1 MLIQLRLALWVA
13 GGNDDYLIT
22 GRGVS
27 SVGSVELPELD
38 SG

>member
-1 MLIQLRLALWVA
+1 MLIELRVALWVA
-13 GGNDDYLIT
+13 GSNDDYLIT

-38 SG
+38 CG

>member
-1 MLIQLRLALWVA
+1 MLIELRVALWVA

-27 SVGSVELPELD
+27 SVGFVESFELD